1 MRFNSRHGRLNLALT
16 CSTLLASTA
25 ISLAQDSAQPLVL
38 DTVTIQSQSNDTL
51 VQDGYVA
58 KRDREGTKIDTDIV
72 RIPQSISVITQRQ
85 MEDQKPVTLNDALS
99 YTASANPNNFGFD
112 TRYDAFYLRGFPAY
126 YTGMFRDGLRII
138 NGPSAWLKT
147 EPYGIEGITVLKGPA
162 SSLYGVSG
170 PGGIVNVVTKRPKEE
185 EFREVE
191 LLFGSH
197 NRYQAAFD
205 LSGPANEDKT
215 FLYRITGLGRISDT
229 ELPGY
234 PDDKY
239 YIAPSFTIKPDEDTR
254 FTFLSEFSRSV
265 TGGTAAFYNPSYGE
279 VSNLYEGDPNYN
291 DFVQKQGRVGYEF
304 EHRFNDLLTVRQNV
318 RYSDV
323 DADLEYSGHYPQE
336 GSADLARYWG
346 HYKERMKNFVVDTMA
361 QFDFET
367 GALTHKAIAGIDY
380 AWSDYKAYS
389 GLSYV
394 SIEDIRAMDVPFNG
408 AQKMNQV
415 GIYAHD
421 QIVWDNL
428 TVFGSGRYDWVK
440 STTTDVDYTDTRQ
453 SDSAFSGRVGV
464 AYKTEWGLIPY
475 VNYSTSF
482 SPNIGFVYDDVASD
496 ERHVANP
503 TIGRQKEIGVK
514 YEIPGYNAVISASLF
529 DIDQKDGIVLDA
541 SSGMNKQ
548 RQLDLNSRGF
558 ELEANATLDNGI
570 GIIASYTHLR
580 VRIDKGAEGT
590 VGNELSGTPNDVLS
604 LWGNYKIE
612 NSVLAGLGLG
622 SGIRYVSS
630 SYGDDLNSF
639 KNESRIM
646 VDAAVS
652 YDFGY
657 QDPKLDGVLLQVN
670 AKNIFDNRDPV
681 CTAGYCYQQ
690 EGRQVFGSLRY
701 RF

>member
-1 MRFNSRHGRLNLALT
+1 
-16 CSTLLASTA
+16 
-25 ISLAQDSAQPLVL
+25 
-38 DTVTIQSQSNDTL
+38 
-51 VQDGYVA
+51 
-58 KRDREGTKIDTDIV
+58 
-72 RIPQSISVITQRQ
+72 
-85 MEDQKPVTLNDALS
+85 
-99 YTASANPNNFGFD
+99 
-112 TRYDAFYLRGFPAY
+112 
-126 YTGMFRDGLRII
+126 
-138 NGPSAWLKT
+138 
-147 EPYGIEGITVLKGPA
+147 
-162 SSLYGVSG
+162 
-170 PGGIVNVVTKRPKEE
+170 
-185 EFREVE
+185 
-191 LLFGSH
+191 
-197 NRYQAAFD
+197 
-205 LSGPANEDKT
+205 
-215 FLYRITGLGRISDT
+215 
-229 ELPGY
+229 
-234 PDDKY
+234 
-239 YIAPSFTIKPDEDTR
+239 
-254 FTFLSEFSRSV
+254 
-265 TGGTAAFYNPSYGE
+265 
-279 VSNLYEGDPNYN
+279 
-291 DFVQKQGRVGYEF
+291 
-304 EHRFNDLLTVRQNV
+304 
-318 RYSDV
+318 
-323 DADLEYSGHYPQE
+323 
-336 GSADLARYWG
+336 
-346 HYKERMKNFVVDTMA
+346 
-361 QFDFET
+361 
-367 GALTHKAIAGIDY
+367 
-380 AWSDYKAYS
+380 
-389 GLSYV
+389 
-394 SIEDIRAMDVPFNG
+394 
-408 AQKMNQV
+408 
-415 GIYAHD
+415 
-421 QIVWDNL
+421 
-428 TVFGSGRYDWVK
+428 VFGSGRYDWVK

-453 SDSAFSGRVGV
+453 NDSAFSGRVGV

-496 ERHVANP
+496 DRHVANP

-580 VRIDKGAEGT
+580 VKIDKGAEGT

-612 NSVLAGLGLG
+612 NGVLAGLGLG

-657 QDPKLDGVLLQVN
+657 QDPKLEGVLLQVN

-690 EGRQVFGSLRY
+690 EGRQMFGSLRY